1 MLQKVKKGRTPKAWK
16 ELLKL
21 KKIPRKN
28 LKDLKQILIKKQ
40 DENTLKI
47 KFKNMQQ
54 REKNQNYMKC
64 FKHLE

>member
-1 MLQKVKKGRTPKAWK
+1 MLQKVKKGRTPTKIN
-16 ELLKL
+16 LKL

>member
-1 MLQKVKKGRTPKAWK
+1 MLQKVKKGRTPTKIN
-16 ELLKL
+16 LKL

-47 KFKNMQQ
+47 KFKNMQ
-54 REKNQNYMKC
+54 
-64 FKHLE
+64 

>member
-1 MLQKVKKGRTPKAWK
+1 MLQKVKKERTPTKIN
-16 ELLKL
+16 LKL

>member
-47 KFKNMQQ
+47 K
-54 REKNQNYMKC
+54 
-64 FKHLE
+64 LV